1 MTARDLIG
9 MVFDAIGEP
18 SVLGLHDCCQF
29 TARVADAIG
38 GSNLSASVLAKYATW
53 PEALRFA
60 HRHKADA
67 MLRAAGWVDADGDP
81 VVGDLW
87 IADEVVQVPYLYVG
101 RERFAVVAYP
111 GGMVI
116 APRESVGEPVIA
128 KLRHSTW
135 VP

>member
-1 MTARDLIG
+1 MNAAHLVG

-18 SVLGLHDCCQF
+18 SVLGFHDCCQF
-29 TARVADAIG
+29 TARWADAIG
-38 GSNLSASVLAKYATW
+38 GTNLSAGVLAKYSTW

-60 HRHKADA
+60 HDHKADA
-67 MLRAAGWVDADGDP
+67 MLRDAGWVDAEGDP
-81 VVGDLW
+81 VVGDVW

-101 RERFAVVAYP
+101 RDRFAVVVYP
-111 GGMVI
+111 GGLVI
-116 APRESVGEPVIA
+116 APAESVGEPVIA